1 MKKKICIILG
11 LSLILFVSFIR
22 VNAFDSSKEVSYD
35 SKLNENYLSEW
46 NDNDK
51 VIHLPGGGYL
61 KGEATLHKDDGTV
74 IVYNSE
80 TDPNAI
86 TVAEQEE
93 MFLRNNKKDGDCN
106 NRHFYSFIDLI
117 FK

>member
-1 MKKKICIILG
+1 MMKKKICITLG
-11 LSLILFVSFIR
+11 LGLILFASLIH
-22 VNAFDSSKEVSYD
+22 VNAFDSSKEVSGNPEIY
-35 SKLNENYLSEW
+35 ENYLSEW

-61 KGEATLHKDDGTV
+61 KGEATLYKDDGTV

-86 TVAEQEE
+86 TVAEARKNIFEE
-93 MFLRNNKKDGDCN
+93 
-106 NRHFYSFIDLI
+106 
-117 FK
+117 